1 MCTQSELNRRDDLIV
16 TDVYRFDAVSDSG
29 TALGVS
35 SDQWTPWELTRRLS
49 PRDQVRVMKRDA
61 YGRVDE
67 NSYPLIYRVGPTA
80 PTTPWLV
87 RMADESGIFR
97 LLCFDFD
104 GKEAGVVSPDL
115 MERAVDDCD
124 ALSRI
129 LDRLGIAHV
138 VCQSSGT
145 GGRHI
150 WVALQGGAPAGTVA
164 ALAGAAHANYA
175 TLDHG
180 MLCNPREGGA
190 RPPLA
195 PHRDGSSSTVLR
207 GHLAG
212 LLAPSATS
220 SDLTAL
226 TSVLDAARPAPR
238 PADTKP
244 SGPIDIRYSAPRPL
258 SAWGQGHMATVNGG
272 SNASWTGFMCLLAAA
287 SAGWTLAEVEKES
300 LTAPGMEHY
309 RTKNTSRGTRKPR
322 SPAEARA
329 RLERQWAKAQQYS
342 ALQAPLARS
351 QAPSDFTDLGIIV
364 DTVDDLLTRFRVSPG
379 RWGQSEAAISQRSI
393 LTAVAYLSLQTGKRT
408 VAASIR
414 DLALMVGLSR
424 DTARRALTALAAD
437 GFLVRVALAEG
448 GNAAEWGLIP
458 KFSTAPRTVASQP
471 LDNPRPPSEL
481 FNLRTSL
488 VTTLERE
495 LTDGRHDLF
504 TRPGLGHLAGKT
516 YALLAQ
522 HPALTI
528 DTAARLLGV
537 STRHTA
543 TILSRLRTHRL
554 IVKHADG
561 WARAKQDLRDKAA
574 HIVGVAGLLLDRAR
588 RYQAERDVWA
598 WWQAEV
604 TTMNAGPRR
613 RPKGVHVSSRPLFR
627 DTNAPGER
635 VWPRYPRSSTQRGD
649 HRSAREL
656 VDLGVLDPDNRW
668 QYLGDAA

>member
-1 MCTQSELNRRDDLIV
+1 MPQSIADL
-16 TDVYRFDAVSDSG
+16 ANNAPGSVS
-29 TALGVS
+29 GVS
-35 SDQWTPWELTRRLS
+35 GASTEAWTAWALTRRLS

-67 NSYPLIYRVGPTA
+67 NSYPLVFRVGPIA

-87 RMADESGIFR
+87 RLADDAGVFR

-124 ALSRI
+124 ALSGI

-150 WVALQGGAPAGTVA
+150 WVALQGGAPAVVVV

-207 GHLAG
+207 GAVEG
-212 LLAPSATS
+212 LLSPTATR
-220 SDLTAL
+220 SDLDAL
-226 TSVLDAARPAPR
+226 IRVLDRAKPAPR
-238 PADTKP
+238 AADTAP
-244 SGPIDIRYSAPRPL
+244 SGPVDARYSAHRPL
-258 SAWGQGHMATVNGG
+258 SAWGHGHMATVNGG
-272 SNASWTGFMCLLAAA
+272 GNPSWTGFMCLLAAA
-287 SAGWTLAEVEKES
+287 SAGWSLADVSREVR
-300 LTAPGMEHY
+300 TAPGMEHY
-309 RTKNTSRGTRKPR
+309 RTKNMSRGARKPR
-322 SPAEARA
+322 TPVEATA

-342 ALQAPLARS
+342 ALQAPLGASRVP
-351 QAPSDFTDLGIIV
+351 ADLTELGLIV
-364 DTVDDLLTRFRVSPG
+364 DAVDDLLTRFRVSPG
-379 RWGQSEAAISQRSI
+379 RWGQSEAAVSRRTI
-393 LTAVAYLSLQTGKRT
+393 LSAVAYLTLQTGKRT

-424 DTARRALTALAAD
+424 DTARRALTALATD
-437 GFLVRVALAEG
+437 GFLVRVSLSES
-448 GNAAEWGLIP
+448 GNAAEWRLSTD
-458 KFSTAPRTVASQP
+458 FSTTSRTVASQP

-481 FNLRTSL
+481 FNLRLSL
-488 VTTLERE
+488 VTRLERQ

-504 TRPGLGHLAGKT
+504 TRPGLGHLAGKV

-528 DTAARLLGV
+528 DMSARLLGV

-543 TILSRLRTHRL
+543 TIFSRLRHHRL
-554 IVKHADG
+554 IVKHVEG
-561 WARAKQDLRDKAA
+561 WARAKRDLRDRAA
-574 HIVGVAGLLLDRAR
+574 RIVGVAGLLVDRAS
-588 RYQAERDVWA
+588 RYRVEREVWE

-604 TTMNAGPRR
+604 ATMNAAPKRRPRR
-613 RPKGVHVSSRPLFR
+613 VDVSSRPLFR
-627 DTNAPGER
+627 DVNAPGER
-635 VWPRYPRSSTQRGD
+635 VWPRYPRSSDLRGD
-649 HRSAREL
+649 HPSAREL
-656 VDLGVLDPDNRW
+656 VDLGVLNPENRW

>member
-1 MCTQSELNRRDDLIV
+1 MIETP
-16 TDVYRFDAVSDSG
+16 
-29 TALGVS
+29 LGVS
-35 SDQWTPWELTRRLS
+35 SDRLTAWDLTRRLS
-49 PRDQVRVMKRDA
+49 PRGQVRVMKRDA
-61 YGRVDE
+61 YGRLDE
-67 NSYPLIYRVGPTA
+67 NSYPLMYRVGPTA

-104 GKEAGVVSPDL
+104 GKEAGVVSADL

-124 ALSRI
+124 SLSGV

-150 WVALQGGAPAGTVA
+150 WVALQGGASAGTVA
-164 ALAGAAHANYA
+164 ALAGAAHANFA

-207 GHLAG
+207 GSLAG

-226 TSVLDAARPAPR
+226 TGVLDAARPAPR
-238 PADTKP
+238 PAETKP
-244 SGPIDIRYSAPRPL
+244 SGPLDIRYSASRPL
-258 SAWGQGHMATVNGG
+258 SVWGQGHMATVNGG

-287 SAGWTLAEVEKES
+287 SAGWTLAEVETEA

-309 RTKNTSRGTRKPR
+309 RTKNTSHGTRKPR
-322 SPAEARA
+322 SPVEAQA

-342 ALQAPLARS
+342 ALQAPLSTS
-351 QAPSDFTDLGIIV
+351 QSPADLTELGVIV
-364 DTVDDLLTRFRVSPG
+364 DSVDDLLTRFRVSPG
-379 RWGQSEAAISQRSI
+379 RWGQSEAAVSRRTI
-393 LTAVAYLSLQTGKRT
+393 LSAVAYLSLQTGKQT

-424 DTARRALTALAAD
+424 DTARRALTALAGE
-437 GFLVRVALAEG
+437 GFLVRVSPSDS
-448 GNAAEWGLIP
+448 GNAAEWRLSRD
-458 KFSTAPRTVASQP
+458 FSTAFRTVASQP
-471 LDNPRPPSEL
+471 FNNPRPPSEL

-488 VTTLERE
+488 VTTLERQ

-504 TRPGLGHLAGKT
+504 TRPGLGHLAGKV

-522 HPALTI
+522 HASLTI

-537 STRHTA
+537 SSRHTA

-554 IVKHADG
+554 IVRHADG
-561 WARAKQDLRDKAA
+561 WARAKKDFRDRAA
-574 HIVGVAGLLLDRAR
+574 RVVGVAGLLLDRAR
-588 RYQAERDVWA
+588 RYQAEREVWA

-604 TTMNAGPRR
+604 VTMNSGPRR
-613 RPKGVHVSSRPLFR
+613 RPKRVHVSSRPLFR

>member
-1 MCTQSELNRRDDLIV
+1 M
-16 TDVYRFDAVSDSG
+16 
-29 TALGVS
+29 S
-35 SDQWTPWELTRRLS
+35 SDLLTAWDVTRRLS
-49 PRDQVRVMKRDA
+49 PRGQVRVMKRDV
-61 YGRVDE
+61 YGRLDE
-67 NSYPLIYRVGPTA
+67 NSYPLIFRVGPTQ

-87 RMADESGIFR
+87 RLADEAGIFR

-124 ALSRI
+124 ALSGI

-150 WVALQGGAPAGTVA
+150 WVAVQGGAPATAVA
-164 ALAGAAHANYA
+164 ALAAAAHANYV

-195 PHRDGSSSTVLR
+195 PHRDGSRSIVLR
-207 GHLAG
+207 GALAG
-212 LLAPSATS
+212 LLSPTVTS
-220 SDLTAL
+220 SDLDAL
-226 TSVLDAARPAPR
+226 TGVLDRARPAPR
-238 PADTKP
+238 PADTTP
-244 SGPIDIRYSAPRPL
+244 SGPIDTRYSAHRPL

-272 SNASWTGFMCLLAAA
+272 SNPSWTGFMCLLAAA
-287 SAGWTLAEVEKES
+287 SAGWTLADVSREAPS
-300 LTAPGMEHY
+300 APGMEHY

-322 SPAEARA
+322 APAEATA

-342 ALQAPLARS
+342 AVQAPLRAS
-351 QAPSDFTDLGIIV
+351 HVPADLTELGVIV
-364 DTVDDLLTRFRVSPG
+364 DGVEDLLTRFRVSPG
-379 RWGQSEAAISQRSI
+379 RWGQSEAAVSRRTI
-393 LTAVAYLSLQTGKRT
+393 LSAVAYLTVQTGKRT

-424 DTARRALTALAAD
+424 DTARRALTALAQD
-437 GFLVRVALAEG
+437 GFLVRVSPSDS
-448 GNAAEWGLIP
+448 GNAAEWRLSGD
-458 KFSTAPRTVASQP
+458 FSTASRTVASQP
-471 LDNPRPPSEL
+471 FNNPRPPSEL
-481 FNLRTSL
+481 FSRRSSL
-488 VTTLERE
+488 VAVLERQ

-504 TRPGLGHLAGKT
+504 TRSGLGHLAGKV

-522 HPALTI
+522 HPALTL
-528 DTAARLLGV
+528 DRAARLLGV

-543 TILSRLRTHRL
+543 TIFSRLRRHRL
-554 IVKHADG
+554 IVKRAEG
-561 WARAKQDLRDKAA
+561 WSRAKRDLRDLAA
-574 HIVGVAGLLLDRAR
+574 RVIGVAGLLLDRAN
-588 RYQAERDVWA
+588 RYRVEREVWE

-604 TTMNAGPRR
+604 ATMNAAPRR
-613 RPKGVHVSSRPLFR
+613 RSKRVDVSSRPLFR
-627 DTNAPGER
+627 DANAPGER
-635 VWPRYPRSSTQRGD
+635 VWPRYPRSGDQRGD

-656 VDLGVLDPDNRW
+656 VDLGMLNPENRW